1 MSALPKAPL
10 DYVDVK
16 HDVYEDSHVTIKGS
30 MSYADFM
37 AEKVKAKNSR
47 IQYLE
52 EKVDLLKIDL
62 ISAVV
67 AVVGLLLTLS
77 LTMYQW
83 LVVCHGQAPTGF

>member
-1 MSALPKAPL
+1 MSALPKSPL
-10 DYVDVK
+10 DYVDVN
-16 HDVYEDSHVTIKGS
+16 HDVYEDIHVTIKGS

-37 AEKVKAKNSR
+37 AEKVNAKNSR

-52 EKVDLLKIDL
+52 EKVDLLKTDL

-67 AVVGLLLTLS
+67 AVVGLLLTLA

-83 LVVCHGQAPTGF
+83 LVVCHGNPPSGL

>member
-16 HDVYEDSHVTIKGS
+16 HYVYEDSHVTIKGS

-47 IQYLE
+47 IQ
-52 EKVDLLKIDL
+52 
-62 ISAVV
+62 
-67 AVVGLLLTLS
+67 
-77 LTMYQW
+77 
-83 LVVCHGQAPTGF
+83 